1 MFGFLKRWFGASKKE
16 SVDGTRRQKQR
27 VNARSGMRVLVVD
40 DSTTVVATLRR
51 MLEQNGYEVD
61 ESLNGEKGVEIAVN
75 DPPDLI
81 FLDIILPGINGFA
94 ALRQMRRNLRT
105 REVPIIMMSGNE
117 QATEQF
123 YAQRI
128 GADDFIKKPF
138 SRAELFSRIE
148 RLLDVSLMPRRRV
161 QAAVEHPRGEFV
173 K

>member
-1 MFGFLKRWFGASKKE
+1 MFGFLKRALGMSRTAPAK
-16 SVDGTRRQKQR
+16 RRQHQR

-40 DSTTVVATLRR
+40 DSTTVIATLHR
-51 MLEQNGYEVD
+51 MLGQNGYEVID
-61 ESLNGEKGVEIAVN
+61 ALDGEKGVELAIA

-94 ALRQMRRNLRT
+94 ALRQLRRNAAT
-105 REVPIIMMSGNE
+105 REVPVIMMSGNE

-128 GADDFIKKPF
+128 GADDFMKKPF

-148 RLLDVSLMPRRRV
+148 RLLDVSLMPRRHVHNGADR
-161 QAAVEHPRGEFV
+161 AS
-173 K
+173 

>member
-1 MFGFLKRWFGASKKE
+1 MWGFLRRLFGAAPPTQSAP
-16 SVDGTRRQKQR
+16 SSGGRRNRQR
-27 VNARSGMRVLVVD
+27 VNACSGMRVLVVD
-40 DSTTVVATLRR
+40 DSGTVIATLRR
-51 MLEQNGYEVD
+51 MLEQNGYEVIEALD
-61 ESLNGEKGVEIAVN
+61 GERGVKLATD

-94 ALRQMRRNLRT
+94 ALRQLRRHPRT

-128 GADDFIKKPF
+128 GADDFMKKPF

-148 RLLDVSLMPRRRV
+148 RLLDVSLMPRRRPAGGGSEA
-161 QAAVEHPRGEFV
+161 Q
-173 K
+173 